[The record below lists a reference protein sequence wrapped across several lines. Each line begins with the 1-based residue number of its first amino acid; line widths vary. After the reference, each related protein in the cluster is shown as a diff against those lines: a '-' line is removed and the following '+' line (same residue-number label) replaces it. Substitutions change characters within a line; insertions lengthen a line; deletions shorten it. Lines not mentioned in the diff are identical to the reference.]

1 MNFYKSKKA
10 RFVVSLLLF
19 SLGNARAQPGESGM
33 HYRVWIPE
41 PAKHY
46 YLVELTYN
54 NPGDTALLKM
64 CAWNPG
70 GYFLIDFA
78 ANLDSFSV
86 TGVSGKSLNW
96 TRPVKNNWIIPT
108 NGESKII
115 VRYRINATRPAIEL
129 PYVDENW
136 GLIGPTGTYLY
147 ADKETYKPVTVT
159 VENNPSWSEPVA
171 TGLDLVPGKTDTYRA
186 ENFDVLFDCPMLM
199 GKLETLSTFFID
211 KIPHYFTGY
220 EIGKLDRPMFVN
232 DLKKMTAAGIKVIGD
247 IPYQH
252 YTFLSIGYGGGG
264 IEHVNSTVVG
274 FRTKDFLS
282 TKEARFRNYKLL
294 AHEYFHHYNVKRI
307 RPVELGPFDY
317 SGPNYTK
324 LLWFSEGV
332 TDYYAH
338 LMLLRGGLVN
348 LAEINRSFQYIIRNY
363 ENKPGHKFQSLTE
376 SSLATWDNSPFSK
389 TKTQADRSI
398 SYYEK
403 GCIVGMIIDF
413 DIRHR
418 TKNKY
423 SLDDVMRF
431 LYKKYYQELKRGFT
445 DAELQAACESFA
457 GGRMDEVFSYVNSTA
472 PVNYPKYFAYAGM
485 EVDTAVSNEAYTGFT
500 TGIQMRGWMTLNSVE
515 ENGPAWNAGLRV
527 GDIILSLDDR
537 EPNIEVINDILLTK
551 KPGEVL
557 KCKTKRGDTEGSA
570 DIQLGSRRGKKF
582 GISLIKNPD
591 RLQKEIL
598 NSWKRA
604 D

>member
-1 MNFYKSKKA
+1 
-10 RFVVSLLLF
+10 
-19 SLGNARAQPGESGM
+19 M
-33 HYRVWIPE
+33 HYRVSMPE
-41 PAKHY
+41 PGKHY
-46 YLVELTYN
+46 YVVDLTYS

-64 CAWNPG
+64 CAWTPG
-70 GYFLIDFA
+70 GYSLIDHA
-78 ANLDSFSV
+78 ANLDSFAV
-86 TGVSGKSLNW
+86 TDASGNSLAW
-96 TRPVKNNWIIPT
+96 TKPGKNNWNIAT
-108 NGESKII
+108 NGANKII
-115 VRYRINATRPAIEL
+115 VHYRINAARSGIGGS
-129 PYVDENW
+129 YVDEHW

-147 ADKETYKPVTVT
+147 ADKELQRPVTVT
-159 VENNPSWSEPVA
+159 VQPYAAWSEPIA

-199 GKLETLSTFFID
+199 GKLETLSPFIIRN
-211 KIPHYFTGY
+211 IPHYFTGY
-220 EIGKLDRPMFVN
+220 EIGKLDRPLFIN
-232 DLKKMTAAGIKVIGD
+232 DLKKMTAAGINIIGD

-252 YTFLSIGYGGGG
+252 YTYLSIGYGAGG
-264 IEHVNSTVVG
+264 IEHANSTVVG

-307 RPVELGPFDY
+307 RPIELGPFDY
-317 SGPNYTK
+317 SGPNYTQ

-338 LMLLRGGLVN
+338 LMLLRGGLAD

-389 TKTQADRSI
+389 TKEQADRSI

-403 GCIVGMIIDF
+403 GCIVGMLIDF

-445 DAELQAACESFA
+445 DAELREACESFA
-457 GGRMDEVFSYVNSTA
+457 GGKMDEVFSYVNTTV
-472 PVNYPKYFAYAGM
+472 PVNYPKYFNYAGFQI
-485 EVDTAVSNEAYTGFT
+485 DTTISAGSHAGFT
-500 TGIQMRGWMTLNSVE
+500 TGIQTRGWMTLNSVE
-515 ENGPAWNAGLRV
+515 EGGPAWNAGLRV
-527 GDIILSLDDR
+527 GDIILSLDGR
-537 EPNIEVINDILLTK
+537 EPNVEVIYDILLTK
-551 KPGEVL
+551 KPGDIV
-557 KCKTKRGDTEGSA
+557 KCKTKRGDAEGTA
-570 DIQLGSRRGKKF
+570 EIRLGSLQQKSF
-582 GISLIKNPD
+582 NISLIKNPD
-591 RLQKEIL
+591 RLQREIL
-598 NSWKRA
+598 NSWKRL

>member
-1 MNFYKSKKA
+1 MHF
-10 RFVVSLLLF
+10 RVS
-19 SLGNARAQPGESGM
+19 M
-33 HYRVWIPE
+33 PE

-64 CAWNPG
+64 CAWTPG
-70 GYFLIDFA
+70 GYSLIDHA
-78 ANLDSFSV
+78 ANLDSFSA
-86 TGVSGKSLNW
+86 TDASGNSLAW
-96 TRPVKNNWIIPT
+96 TKPEKNNWKVPT
-108 NGESKII
+108 NGAAKIF
-115 VRYRINATRPAIEL
+115 VHYRINAARTGIGSS
-129 PYVDENW
+129 YVDENW
-136 GLIGPTGTYLY
+136 GLIGPTGLYLY
-147 ADKETYKPVTVT
+147 ADKEIQKPVTVT
-159 VENNPSWSEPVA
+159 VQPYAAWTEPIA
-171 TGLDLVPGKTDTYRA
+171 TGLDLILGKTDTYHA

-199 GKLETLSTFFID
+199 GRLETLPPFYID
-211 KIPHYFTGY
+211 NIPHYFTGY
-220 EIGKLDRPMFVN
+220 EIGKLDRPLFISG
-232 DLKKMTAAGIKVIGD
+232 LKKMTAAGINIIGD

-252 YTFLSIGYGGGG
+252 YTYLSIGYGAGG
-264 IEHVNSTVVG
+264 IEHANSTVVG

-338 LMLLRGGLVN
+338 LMLLRGGLVD
-348 LAEINRSFQYIIRNY
+348 LAETNRSFQYIIRNY

-389 TKTQADRSI
+389 TKEQADRSI

-403 GCIVGMIIDF
+403 GCIVGMLIDF
-413 DIRHR
+413 EIRHR
-418 TKNKY
+418 TKNKN

-445 DAELQAACESFA
+445 DAELQAACESIA
-457 GGRMDEVFSYVNSTA
+457 GGKMDEVFSYVSTTA
-472 PVNYPKYFAYAGM
+472 PVNYPKYFGYAGLQIDTTISSGAYAG
-485 EVDTAVSNEAYTGFT
+485 FT
-500 TGIQMRGWMTLNSVE
+500 TAIQTRGWMTLNSVE
-515 ENGPAWNAGLRV
+515 EGGPAWNAGLRV

-537 EPNIEVINDILLTK
+537 EPNVEVINDILLTK
-551 KPGEVL
+551 KPGEIV
-557 KCKTKRGDTEGSA
+557 KCKTKRGDQGGLAE
-570 DIQLGSRRGKKF
+570 IKLGSQQQKKF
-582 GISLIKNPD
+582 NISLIKNPD

-598 NSWKRA
+598 NSWKRP